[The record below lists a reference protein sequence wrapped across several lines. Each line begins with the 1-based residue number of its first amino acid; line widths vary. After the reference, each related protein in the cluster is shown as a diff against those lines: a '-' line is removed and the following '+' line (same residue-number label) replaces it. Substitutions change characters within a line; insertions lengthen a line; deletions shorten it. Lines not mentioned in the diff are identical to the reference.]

1 MRRLMLAL
9 SAAIAAA
16 ALLIPA
22 GANAPSAQPGHA
34 ATATAGDTTT
44 VSSLAAP
51 RFLAA
56 RTSAVP
62 AVTTATCYY
71 SYSFL
76 GATGH
81 FLCGTY
87 VRGYYLV
94 DVYPGTSYVYAFGI
108 GTDRAVWW
116 AIGVNY
122 GGGWSLYSGWHSMG
136 GVAVDGTWAWHDSNY
151 NQAVQVRGTD
161 YNLWCRYRP
170 YLGSWGSWFMCNG
183 WRANST
189 EVTFA
194 GP

>member
-22 GANAPSAQPGHA
+22 GANAPLAQPRHV
-34 ATATAGDTTT
+34 ATATAGGITS

-51 RFLAA
+51 RFLPA
-56 RTSAVP
+56 RTSAVR
-62 AVTTATCYY
+62 AVTTATCSY

-87 VRGYYLV
+87 VRGFYV
-94 DVYPGTSYVYAFGI
+94 TFSGSSYVYAFGI
-108 GTDRAVWW
+108 GTDRATWQ
-116 AIGVNY
+116 AIGFLA
-122 GGGWSLYSGWHSMG
+122 GGGWSLLSGWSSMG
-136 GVAVDGTWAWHDSNY
+136 GVAVNGTWAWHDAN
-151 NQAVQVRGTD
+151 NDLAVQVRGTD
-161 YNLWCRYRP
+161 YNLWCRYAP
-170 YLGSWGSWFMCNG
+170 YGYSWGSWFMCNG
-183 WRANST
+183 WKANST